1 MALTDKKPGWFSR
14 HWLVWTIGI
23 VVAVVVLASFV
34 SRDDVVRVRAATVQR
49 GTIRSAVST
58 NGKVE
63 PLQSFEAHAP
73 AGTTVRRVL
82 VKEGD
87 HVARGQLL
95 VQMDDADARNQA
107 ARALSQ
113 MKAAQA
119 EVSAVESGGTHE
131 EVLTLEAQ
139 LVKARSDHDAAQRN
153 LEALQKLLQTGAASP
168 GEVKDAQ
175 NQLATTE
182 ANLELLEQKQ
192 KGRYSPPEVARVE
205 AQKEEAQ
212 AAYSAAQDV
221 LSQLN
226 IRSPFAG
233 VVYSLPVREG
243 NYLNAGDLVVQVA
256 DLSKVQ
262 IRAFVDEPDVGRLA
276 AGQKIE
282 VTWDAVP
289 GRVWQGSLNGVP
301 ATVKLR
307 GARNVGETT
316 CVVDNHDF
324 KLLPNVNVTVMIV
337 IAEHQNTLTVPREAI
352 RLDGTKPFVL
362 QIVNNELHRRDVQTS
377 VSDLTTVE
385 ITGGI
390 AESSQVA
397 LNSPDS
403 KPLHDGLVVKV
414 VR

>member
-153 LEALQKLLQTGAASP
+153 LEALQKLLQT
-168 GEVKDAQ
+168 
-175 NQLATTE
+175 
-182 ANLELLEQKQ
+182 EQP
-192 KGRYSPPEVARVE
+192 RPAR
-205 AQKEEAQ
+205 
-212 AAYSAAQDV
+212 
-221 LSQLN
+221 
-226 IRSPFAG
+226 
-233 VVYSLPVREG
+233 
-243 NYLNAGDLVVQVA
+243 
-256 DLSKVQ
+256 
-262 IRAFVDEPDVGRLA
+262 
-276 AGQKIE
+276 
-282 VTWDAVP
+282 
-289 GRVWQGSLNGVP
+289 
-301 ATVKLR
+301 
-307 GARNVGETT
+307 
-316 CVVDNHDF
+316 
-324 KLLPNVNVTVMIV
+324 
-337 IAEHQNTLTVPREAI
+337 
-352 RLDGTKPFVL
+352 
-362 QIVNNELHRRDVQTS
+362 
-377 VSDLTTVE
+377 
-385 ITGGI
+385 
-390 AESSQVA
+390 
-397 LNSPDS
+397 
-403 KPLHDGLVVKV
+403 
-414 VR
+414 